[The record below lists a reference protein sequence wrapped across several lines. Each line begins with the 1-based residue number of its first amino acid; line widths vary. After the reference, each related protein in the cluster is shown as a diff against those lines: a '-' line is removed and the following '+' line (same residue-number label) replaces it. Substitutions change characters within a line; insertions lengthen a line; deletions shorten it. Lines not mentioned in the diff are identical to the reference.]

1 MSFDTRR
8 VGVTGPS
15 ARIGGSSDYHI
26 DTKFSQS
33 LPLRQR
39 VEAFTSVARRYADE
53 GRNVEFSN
61 QGVAGMVF
69 DPNAPYEQRQSI
81 YQQAASAHA
90 PRQGFDSLD
99 YYVPLQ
105 GHDRWHS
112 SAEGAPIY
120 VPMQQGQSLYRGQ
133 GGGYGRFADVSSAGG
148 QVLFRSGHGDTGAPV
163 GEDPKPTGPRQ
174 TSYPVAGDPIY
185 QPGATVAQAPQEPEV
200 KPETTPLQTN
210 QATIFR
216 GPQLGQAQASA
227 PADKPETR
235 ERKNKAS
242 SLAQKFKNTMAD
254 QLALSVVQDY
264 LA

>member
-1 MSFDTRR
+1 MSFETRR

-26 DTKFSQS
+26 DTKLNQS

-39 VEAFTSVARRYADE
+39 VEAFTSVARRYANE
-53 GRNVEFSN
+53 GRTVEFSN
-61 QGVAGMVF
+61 EGVAGMVF

-81 YQQAASAHA
+81 YQQAAAAHA

-148 QVLFRSGHGDTGAPV
+148 QVLYRSGHGDTGAPV
-163 GEDPKPTGPRQ
+163 GEDPKPTGPRK
-174 TSYPVAGDPIY
+174 TTFPVAGDPVY

-200 KPETTPLQTN
+200 APETTPLQAN

-227 PADKPETR
+227 PLAKPETQ
-235 ERKNKAS
+235 ERKKKAS
-242 SLAQKFKNTMAD
+242 SLAKKFKDTMAN
-254 QLALSVVQDY
+254 QLAFSLVDDY

>member
-1 MSFDTRR
+1 MAFDTRR

-26 DTKFSQS
+26 DTKFNQS

-53 GRNVEFSN
+53 GRAVEFSN

-133 GGGYGRFADVSSAGG
+133 GGGYGRFAVAVRRSST
-148 QVLFRSGHGDTGAPV
+148 LSI
-163 GEDPKPTGPRQ
+163 GPW
-174 TSYPVAGDPIY
+174 
-185 QPGATVAQAPQEPEV
+185 
-200 KPETTPLQTN
+200 
-210 QATIFR
+210 
-216 GPQLGQAQASA
+216 
-227 PADKPETR
+227 
-235 ERKNKAS
+235 
-242 SLAQKFKNTMAD
+242 
-254 QLALSVVQDY
+254 
-264 LA
+264 